1 MKNPT
6 SLFERIGGEAAVEA
20 AVGLF
25 YDKVLS
31 DETLAPF
38 FDGIDMDR
46 QRGMQRDFM
55 SMAFGGPSNYT
66 GRDLRAAHAP
76 LVAKGLNESHFNN
89 VAGHLQATL
98 EELGVSAEL
107 LEEVMKT
114 VASTKNDI
122 LAGKKAASKTNS
134 DHANMAATLD
144 AIGRSQAMIEF
155 ETDGTIVTVNENFL
169 GALGYQ
175 LSEIEGEHHSMFV
188 DAEYKASP
196 EYEKFWDDLR
206 HGQFQA
212 GEFRRITKSGE
223 DLWIQASYNPIFDA
237 DGKPVKV
244 VKIAVDITAEK
255 LQQLANE
262 AANAKLMQMVD
273 QMPINVMTCDLE
285 EFKIDYAN
293 KTSTETLKTLEHL
306 LPIKAKDLVGTC
318 IDIFHK
324 DPSHQRNLLSDASN
338 LPYQTNIQVGDEIL
352 DLLVSPITDKDGN
365 YLAPMLSWSIVTE
378 KVKADEAQ
386 AKLMQM
392 VDQMPINVMTCDL
405 EEFKIDY
412 ANKTSTETLK
422 TLEHL
427 LPIKAEDL
435 VGTCIDIFHKDP
447 SHQRNLLSDASNL
460 PYQTNIQVGDE
471 ILDLLVS
478 PITDKDGNYLA
489 PMLSWSIVTEKV
501 KADEESA
508 RLLQMVE
515 NMPINVIT
523 CDPEDFLINYVN
535 QTSKDTLKQ
544 LESLLPCRVDELQ
557 GQSIDIFHKDPSHQ
571 RRILADPANLPHNA
585 KIKLG
590 DETLDLRVSAIHDK
604 DGGYLGPM
612 LTWSVITA
620 QVQLADN
627 FEANVMGV
635 VDTVASAST
644 EMQSTAETMASTAE
658 ETNRQSTAV
667 AAASEETSTNVQ
679 TVASACEELASSVA
693 EIGRQVATS
702 TKITQEAVEES
713 ERTNE
718 TVQSFTEGAQKI
730 GEVVNLIND
739 IAGQTNLLALNAT
752 IEAARAGDAGKGFAV
767 VASEVKSLANQTAKA
782 TEEIASQIASIQGVT
797 GDAAEAIGGIR
808 KPGFPRWIA
817 SLMTFLGDSAIRIN
831 AIPSSRRVKPVSPC
845 G

>member
-1 MKNPT
+1 M
-6 SLFERIGGEAAVEA
+6 
-20 AVGLF
+20 
-25 YDKVLS
+25 
-31 DETLAPF
+31 
-38 FDGIDMDR
+38 
-46 QRGMQRDFM
+46 
-55 SMAFGGPSNYT
+55 
-66 GRDLRAAHAP
+66 
-76 LVAKGLNESHFNN
+76 
-89 VAGHLQATL
+89 
-98 EELGVSAEL
+98 
-107 LEEVMKT
+107 
-114 VASTKNDI
+114 
-122 LAGKKAASKTNS
+122 
-134 DHANMAATLD
+134 
-144 AIGRSQAMIEF
+144 
-155 ETDGTIVTVNENFL
+155 
-169 GALGYQ
+169 
-175 LSEIEGEHHSMFV
+175 
-188 DAEYKASP
+188 
-196 EYEKFWDDLR
+196 
-206 HGQFQA
+206 
-212 GEFRRITKSGE
+212 
-223 DLWIQASYNPIFDA
+223 
-237 DGKPVKV
+237 
-244 VKIAVDITAEK
+244 
-255 LQQLANE
+255 
-262 AANAKLMQMVD
+262 
-273 QMPINVMTCDLE
+273 
-285 EFKIDYAN
+285 
-293 KTSTETLKTLEHL
+293 
-306 LPIKAKDLVGTC
+306 
-318 IDIFHK
+318 
-324 DPSHQRNLLSDASN
+324 
-338 LPYQTNIQVGDEIL
+338 GDEIL

-365 YLAPMLSWSIVTE
+365 YPAPMLSWSIVTE

-392 VDQMPINVMTCDL
+392 VDQMPINVMTCNL

-718 TVQSFTEGAQKI
+718 TVQSLTEGAQKI

-739 IAGQTNLLALNAT
+739 IAGQTKLLALNAT

-808 KPGFPRWIA
+808 KTFGEVSEIA
-817 SLMTFLGDSAIRIN
+817 TTIAAAVEEQSTATEEISRNVQQAAAGTQEVSGNIAGVTQAASATGQSAQQVLESAGDLSKQSEALRSEVEKFLVEVRAQ
-831 AIPSSRRVKPVSPC
+831 
-845 G
+845 